1 MDSESKEFTE
11 RKMKFILTLT
21 AVAFEEKA
29 LEFLKSNEWSSLEEL
44 DAWFD
49 ENMKMY
55 DGLRRDIRGYYI
67 GKMYS

>member
-11 RKMKFILTLT
+11 RKMKLILTLT
-21 AVAFEEKA
+21 AVAFEEKS
-29 LEFLKSNEWSSLEEL
+29 LEFLKSNEWNSLEEL

-55 DGLRRDIRGYYI
+55 DGLRRDIRSYYTE
-67 GKMYS
+67 KMYS

>member
-29 LEFLKSNEWSSLEEL
+29 LEFLKSNEWNSLEEL

-55 DGLRRDIRGYYI
+55 DGLRQDIREYYS